1 MRCPKFE
8 ENRNISRSES
18 SLLLVERLV
27 AMEKSKTQR
36 GNFSTTYPNLLTPVK
51 KIYFP
56 MKFFAKLRKSCNPN
70 SWQLQGKLHANAKFP
85 IMFGI
90 EGVYTVDYER
100 VEKCQRHCRNICSKT
115 IFLFMWKLCVG
126 GGTVS
131 TLVIVLKCMFA
142 FVDKNISHVFDSICI
157 LARKC

>member
-1 MRCPKFE
+1 MRCPKFK
-8 ENRNISRSES
+8 ENRNISRSKS
-18 SLLLVERLV
+18 SLLLVELLV

-90 EGVYTVDYER
+90 EGVYSRLRQSWEMSQSLQD
-100 VEKCQRHCRNICSKT
+100 Q
-115 IFLFMWKLCVG
+115 LFKNNLPLHVKIVCVCG
-126 GGTVS
+126 GWGVPS
-131 TLVIVLKCMFA
+131 FNPCHSFEV
-142 FVDKNISHVFDSICI
+142 HVWFFD
-157 LARKC
+157 